1 MFHRARADALRMGG
15 GFVIAAYGSKS
26 SEYGVIG
33 KTPSGRR

>member
-15 GFVIAAYGSKS
+15 GFVIAYGSKS